1 MQNKTIL
8 ALTLALGLGSS
19 LYAGDD
25 FDMGKV
31 QIIGKDAQIEKI
43 DPTAHNISM
52 DIDDRYAPMPELIPE
67 AGSNE
72 YKPMTEKPLL
82 NNFHRENREEI
93 SVSAGIGTRG
103 ANELIINGKGIKDGY
118 TGDLIIRREARDGY
132 KSNFDTGKT
141 ALNAVVTSSGE
152 GSYVLSGAGEYSFSR
167 QAERG
172 TRAIPTPNAGFEDST
187 SRISVKGH
195 STLED
200 GSFFKGH
207 AAINSLSRDITNKST
222 AFSEEQTVF
231 SANGSA
237 SYIRKLGDKLRGKA
251 LLELRSDRFTVSGGA
266 DRNLTKTVLELGGD
280 YEATENAQ
288 MLFGLKLMS
297 MMEEDR
303 TAPYFTLNY
312 RWDKP
317 WQLVFS
323 YDENLGNDDLER
335 VFMPSRY
342 VIGNALDASHQ
353 KTWKGGLN
361 YRTNKGDTLGI
372 EFFSQTENDAIEYL
386 DAYDPG
392 KAMLTSTFRFL
403 NEAKRKGTT
412 LKGAFKLEKNFTFNV
427 ATTYQTPED
436 SATGRRIS
444 YEPERILDV
453 GVNYTEGK
461 FMIDFTRRAEF
472 DRTAR
477 TANLSFDAEDY
488 SRSDLAV
495 RYRMNDRF
503 STYLKIKDLYD
514 EANEIRYNVPE
525 EGRVT
530 LAGLEAHF

>member
-1 MQNKTIL
+1 
-8 ALTLALGLGSS
+8 
-19 LYAGDD
+19 
-25 FDMGKV
+25 
-31 QIIGKDAQIEKI
+31 
-43 DPTAHNISM
+43 
-52 DIDDRYAPMPELIPE
+52 
-67 AGSNE
+67 
-72 YKPMTEKPLL
+72 
-82 NNFHRENREEI
+82 
-93 SVSAGIGTRG
+93 
-103 ANELIINGKGIKDGY
+103 
-118 TGDLIIRREARDGY
+118 
-132 KSNFDTGKT
+132 
-141 ALNAVVTSSGE
+141 
-152 GSYVLSGAGEYSFSR
+152 
-167 QAERG
+167 
-172 TRAIPTPNAGFEDST
+172 
-187 SRISVKGH
+187 
-195 STLED
+195 
-200 GSFFKGH
+200 
-207 AAINSLSRDITNKST
+207 
-222 AFSEEQTVF
+222 
-231 SANGSA
+231 
-237 SYIRKLGDKLRGKA
+237 
-251 LLELRSDRFTVSGGA
+251 
-266 DRNLTKTVLELGGD
+266 
-280 YEATENAQ
+280 
-288 MLFGLKLMS
+288 
-297 MMEEDR
+297 
-303 TAPYFTLNY
+303 
-312 RWDKP
+312 
-317 WQLVFS
+317 
-323 YDENLGNDDLER
+323 
-335 VFMPSRY
+335 RY

-361 YRTNKGDTLGI
+361 YRTSKGDTLGI

-412 LKGAFKLEKNFTFNV
+412 LKGSFKLEKNFTFNV

-477 TANLSFDAEDY
+477 TANLSFGAEDY

-495 RYRMNDRF
+495 RYRLNDRF